1 MSEQEQALRALQAA
15 NFDWTMHIK
24 SVWRDSQFDVDH
36 LHENER
42 RQIIR
47 EITRLQAA
55 DETNSPLGM
64 VLVGAGGTGKTH
76 LLSAMRKYAFSQQ
89 IGFVLID
96 MTDVKDFEKTVLQG
110 YVSSLQVAE
119 ADGIPQFERLLECL
133 LQVSSSP
140 ITPPQLAQAPIPML
154 TQVVQNIL
162 AALVRKERQ
171 KTIQFQ
177 DVIRSLLLLNSTNFD
192 AQSIGDKW
200 LGGCE
205 VDEAE
210 KSAYGFTKTSMDSI
224 SIVEGLS
231 WLMSIR
237 GASILALDQ
246 LDPVVAQYHQVAKN
260 KPDALSEE
268 QRALQTVA
276 NSIIEGISNGLS
288 ALRDKTA
295 KTLIL
300 VSCLETTWSI
310 LQSGA
315 LGTVKGRFHEP
326 KILSSVLQTNIAKQ
340 IVERRLQEAYR
351 KTEFSPT
358 YPTWPFSDRFFESAV
373 RQLPRAIL
381 RRCYEYREQCLENSS
396 IAELDSFSKEP
407 LIPRNLDLEPI
418 DQSFADAKAQID
430 PAIAKDKQNEDILG
444 TWLKTA
450 CECLIHEN
458 PVSGDI
464 DALVEVDFPA
474 GKTYPL
480 LHTRIHLVFPDQS
493 EKHLSVRALQQMH
506 HNAYIGRLK
515 AAMTASG
522 IDRSL
527 NFRQLLIVRTQD
539 QPHGKVTQETITAFR
554 SAGGVFGYPED
565 NELQVLGALHQ
576 LLEHQSFSQLD
587 SWLRDRRP
595 VSQLPFMRDIVTW
608 LFEEMPS
615 PKPQTQ
621 PGNDGQ
627 TVVGNFPIGSRLIG
641 QQPKETVLIRVED
654 LTKHAVI
661 LAGSGSGKT
670 VLVKRIVEEAALMG
684 IPAIVIDGAND
695 LSQMGDRWASPPASW
710 REEDRQK
717 ADRYHQ
723 NTQVVVWT
731 PGRETANPL
740 NLNPLPDFAAVANEP
755 DELNQAI
762 DMAHDSLQD
771 IVASGKSNPA
781 KVKQGILREAIEYF
795 AQRGGGSL
803 EDFAELLG
811 DLPADAI
818 GSYSNS
824 QKRVQ
829 EMADLLNAEISKN
842 PLLKQRGSALD
853 PAILFGLKDASDK
866 TRISILNFIGL
877 PGLGQQQQFLN
888 QLAMTLFTW
897 IKKNP
902 APDNQPLRGLLVID
916 EAKDFVP
923 SGSSTSCKASIIRLA
938 AQARKYG
945 LGIIFAT
952 QAPKSIDHN
961 IIANCSTQFYG
972 RANSP
977 AAIAVMQE
985 QLSQRGGSGQDIAKL
1000 AKGQFYAV
1008 SEALATPVKILTP
1021 LCLSYHPETPPDEAE
1036 VIKRAKSSRNA
1047 L

>member
-15 NFDWTMHIK
+15 NFDGTMHIR
-24 SVWRDSQFDVDH
+24 SVWRDSLFDVDS
-36 LHENER
+36 LHEKER
-42 RQIIR
+42 QQIIR
-47 EITRLQAA
+47 EVDRLKASE
-55 DETNSPLGM
+55 ETNSPLGI
-64 VLVGAGGTGKTH
+64 VLVGAAGTGKTH
-76 LLSAMRKYAFSQQ
+76 LLNAMRKYAFSQQ
-89 IGFVLID
+89 VGFVLVD
-96 MTDVKDFEKTVLQG
+96 MTGVKDFEKSVLQG
-110 YVSSLQVAE
+110 YVSSLQVE
-119 ADGIPQFERLLECL
+119 ADGIPQFERLLERL
-133 LQVSSSP
+133 LEISSSP
-140 ITPPQLAQAPIPML
+140 MTPSQLSPAPIPIL

-162 AALVRKERQ
+162 AALVRKDRQ
-171 KTIQFQ
+171 RTIQFQ
-177 DVIRSLLLLNSTNFD
+177 DVIRSLLLLNSSTNLE
-192 AQSIGDKW
+192 AQSIGYKW
-200 LGGCE
+200 LCGDE

-210 KSAYGFTKTSMDSI
+210 KSDYGFFRTSMDSASLI
-224 SIVEGLS
+224 EGLS
-231 WLMSIR
+231 WLMSLR
-237 GASILALDQ
+237 GASIVAIEQ
-246 LDPVVAQYHQVAKN
+246 LDPFVAQYRLVAKSN
-260 KPDALSEE
+260 PDALSEE
-268 QRALQTVA
+268 QHTLQTGA
-276 NSIIEGISNGLS
+276 RPISASISNGLLS
-288 ALRDKTA
+288 LRDKTT
-295 KTLIL
+295 KTLTL
-300 VSCLETTWSI
+300 VSCLETTWNI
-310 LQSGA
+310 LQVEI
-315 LGTVKGRFHEP
+315 LGSVKDRFHDLKP
-326 KILSSVLQTNIAKQ
+326 LSSVLQTNIAKQ

-351 KTEFSPT
+351 KTEFSPA

-381 RRCYEYREQCLENSS
+381 RRCHEYREQCLENSS
-396 IAELDSFSKEP
+396 IAELDSFTKEP
-407 LIPRNLDLEPI
+407 LPPRNPDLDPFDHE
-418 DQSFADAKAQID
+418 FAAAKAQID
-430 PAIAKDKQNEDILG
+430 PAIAKDKQNEDKLG
-444 TWLKTA
+444 DWLQTA
-450 CECLIHEN
+450 CECLIREN
-458 PVSGDI
+458 PVSNDI
-464 DALVEVDFPA
+464 EVILEVDFPG
-474 GKTYPL
+474 GKNYPL
-480 LHTRIHLVFPDQS
+480 LHTRVNLMLADQS
-493 EKHLSVRALQQMH
+493 GKYLSVRALQQMQP
-506 HNAYIGRLK
+506 NAYQCRLR

-522 IDRSL
+522 IDRPF
-527 NFRQLLIVRTQD
+527 NFRRLLIVRTHD
-539 QPHGKVTQETITAFR
+539 QPNGKVTQEAITAFR
-554 SAGGVFGYPED
+554 AAGGVFGYPED
-565 NELQVLGALHQ
+565 DELKVLGALDQ
-576 LLEHQSFSQLD
+576 LIQRQSFSQLD
-587 SWLRDRRP
+587 TWLRDRRP

-608 LFEEMPS
+608 LFEEVS
-615 PKPQTQ
+615 PPNMLPPPET
-621 PGNDGQ
+621 NDQ
-627 TVVGNFPIGSRLIG
+627 AGNFPIGLRLINK
-641 QQPKETVLIRVED
+641 QPKEPVLIRVQD
-654 LTKHAVI
+654 LTKHTVI

-710 REEDRQK
+710 REEDTQK

-771 IVASGKSNPA
+771 IVASGKSQLA
-781 KVKQGILREAIEYF
+781 RVKQGILREAIEYF
-795 AQRGGGSL
+795 AQNGGGSL

-811 DLPADAI
+811 DLPSDAI

-842 PLLKQRGSALD
+842 PLLKHRGSALD

-902 APDNQPLRGLLVID
+902 APVNQPLRGLLVID

-1008 SEALATPVKILTP
+1008 SEALTTPVKILTP
-1021 LCLSYHPETPPDEAE
+1021 LCLSYHPETPPNEAE

-1047 L
+1047 I